1 MARKTV
7 IVPEKKEVINK
18 IKEKYNNAE
27 MTDQTAL
34 KIASLETTNK
44 ILSAAKTV
52 SLVAFVIDLVVPDPV
67 IGVDEAVLGVIWQAT
82 KTANKIVNNKIDDLT
97 KNGTAEMQTE
107 EALKLADSLKSVA
120 DCVKATGKRFN

>member
-82 KTANKIVNNKIDDLT
+82 KTANKIVNNKIDDLS

>member
-52 SLVAFVIDLVVPDPV
+52 SFVAFVIDLVVPDPV

-82 KTANKIVNNKIDDLT
+82 KTANKIVNNKIDDLA

-120 DCVKATGKRFN
+120 DCVKATGKKIN